1 MPYQQYLT
9 SASTS
14 SYASRTFSSS
24 QSSPA
29 LATLTS
35 STFSAEAGCGPFGAY
50 GIISYSS
57 TTAVGYS
64 SGGGQQ
70 AEGGLYSYS
79 RIGTGST
86 AAFNSFNLVWAPA
99 TNPLCTGGEVPADTS
114 GLVSGNSGATDSE
127 SVITIFGDGA
137 ITISGDYLI
146 DNTNQDGRASQKTAY
161 SFTASWNATSSQFDG
176 SGEVSY
182 TDFYSNSDTVVNNT
196 DTAPYNPSLPAYFG
210 NYKTETTTLQVALRK
225 TTEEIATFYGPLEDS
240 EATYTRIVYTDTQTT
255 LSSIKTINQ
264 DSKVYWDV
272 QGLSQ
277 SFKIEW
283 IGYSSGGDQNLG
295 LVYTGTAVS
304 KDISEY
310 AKILMETDS
319 FSSSNQRN
327 VFSFGSAFTNE
338 NFQDSYTLT
347 YDIITTSEVA
357 SQTTTLERASI
368 GIINSFLYGFIKTNT
383 ANATI
388 YTAGTSTESVELV
401 SSSQRF
407 IYTYDTS
414 VVAVSG
420 ASYSEVQAISTTS
433 NFTKFVELSGL
444 NKATSFVVRSFVTT
458 TAPYTYRT
466 NVYGITVDAGGNPD
480 GRAYSF
486 APIFP
491 QSALVIRSPEST
503 NPDTFYTEKASV
515 ASFAEPSY
523 STAYKNY
530 SPADCSLVLLAL
542 VALNTEGS
550 WGWAD
555 GSQYPSWIS
564 VYDGTFAG
572 DRASTSNQSVT
583 VSQSSSYVGT
593 GATNVY
599 QTITYFIEN
608 NPNSQ
613 TTRTKSVAMALAN
626 SASSVSRLART
637 AVENL
642 DSAYINSYLP
652 SIPLNASDVFF
663 TQGLQGNASYNMDK
677 LLLNAYTTAKSTF
690 AGSATSSFP
699 ISVSNMPFNIYRNK
713 IRIDS
718 AYDAVDYNSFNRGL
732 LRY

>member
-1 MPYQQYLT
+1 MPYEQYLS

-14 SYASRTFSSS
+14 AYVGTTYTESTATGGVTATVIIDAPIELTETFYNSTGLSYTAVGGIYGFTASGTSLQSASYSAAYTFTSQFSSS
-24 QSSPA
+24 SAGQTAS
-29 LATLTS
+29 TEYKTS
-35 STFSAEAGCGPFGAY
+35 YGNESYSVSGRELRAEASN
-50 GIISYSS
+50 GIDGNGNSGGQNNFSS
-57 TTAVGYS
+57 TTYS
-64 SGGGQQ
+64 
-70 AEGGLYSYS
+70 A
-79 RIGTGST
+79 
-86 AAFNSFNLVWAPA
+86 
-99 TNPLCTGGEVPADTS
+99 
-114 GLVSGNSGATDSE
+114 
-127 SVITIFGDGA
+127 
-137 ITISGDYLI
+137 
-146 DNTNQDGRASQKTAY
+146 
-161 SFTASWNATSSQFDG
+161 TASWNSDSSSFVGDGGITTTSSYSLYINTFITSDG
-176 SGEVSY
+176 TSGSS
-182 TDFYSNSDTVVNNT
+182 TLS
-196 DTAPYNPSLPAYFG
+196 PSFINYFFG
-210 NYKTETTTLQVALRK
+210 STTSITTLSVNLRK
-225 TTEEIATFYGPLEDS
+225 TTESTATLFGPLEYS
-240 EATYTRIVYTDTQTT
+240 EVTYTYIIETAVNHTF
-255 LSSIKTINQ
+255 SSIKTLVNN
-264 DSKVYWDV
+264 KPFWDV
-272 QGLSQ
+272 EYQ
-277 SFKIEW
+277 SKTFKIEW
-283 IGYSSGGDQNLG
+283 IGYSGGGAQNLG

-319 FSSSNQRN
+319 FSSSNQRD

-347 YDIITTSEVA
+347 YDTITTSAVA

-368 GIINSFLYGFIKTNT
+368 GSINSFLYGFIKTNT
-383 ANATI
+383 ADTTI

-401 SSSQRF
+401 SASQRF
-407 IYTYDTS
+407 IYTYNPAI
-414 VVAVSG
+414 VAVSG

-433 NFTKFVELSGL
+433 NFTRFVELSGL

-466 NVYGITVDAGGNPD
+466 NVYGVTVDVGGNPN
-480 GRAYSF
+480 GRSYAF

-491 QSALVIRSPEST
+491 QRALVIRPPESS

-530 SPADCSLVLLAL
+530 SPADCSLVFLAL

-550 WGWAD
+550 DGGID
-555 GSQYPSWIS
+555 GSRYPSWIS
-564 VYDGTFAG
+564 VYDGTFSG
-572 DRASTSNQSVT
+572 DRASTSNQSAR

-599 QTITYFIEN
+599 QTISYFIGN
-608 NPNSQ
+608 NPDSQ
-613 TTRTKSVAMALAN
+613 TTRTTSIAMALAN
-626 SASSVSRLART
+626 SASSVSRLSRT

-732 LRY
+732 LRYSNTYGG

>member
-1 MPYQQYLT
+1 MPYEQYLS

-14 SYASRTFSSS
+14 AYVGTTYTESTATGGVTATVIFDPPISATQTFYNSTGLRYTAVGGIYGFTASGTSFQSASGSYADPFTGQSGSNSAGQTASTEYRTSYGNESYS
-24 QSSPA
+24 VSGME
-29 LATLTS
+29 LR
-35 STFSAEAGCGPFGAY
+35 AEAGDGVDVNGNY
-50 GIISYSS
+50 GGQSALSS
-57 TTAVGYS
+57 TTYS
-64 SGGGQQ
+64 
-70 AEGGLYSYS
+70 A
-79 RIGTGST
+79 
-86 AAFNSFNLVWAPA
+86 
-99 TNPLCTGGEVPADTS
+99 
-114 GLVSGNSGATDSE
+114 
-127 SVITIFGDGA
+127 
-137 ITISGDYLI
+137 
-146 DNTNQDGRASQKTAY
+146 
-161 SFTASWNATSSQFDG
+161 TASWNSDSSFFDGEGGITTTSSFYFYLNGPPNSGGTSG
-176 SGEVSY
+176 SSSFSPNLIGY
-182 TDFYSNSDTVVNNT
+182 
-196 DTAPYNPSLPAYFG
+196 YFG
-210 NYKTETTTLQVALRK
+210 RITSITTLSVDLRN
-225 TTEEIATFYGPLEDS
+225 TTESTATFYGPLEAS
-240 EATYTRIVYTDTQTT
+240 ETTYTYIIETAVNHTF
-255 LSSIKTINQ
+255 SSIKTLVNN
-264 DSKVYWDV
+264 KPFWDV
-272 QGLSQ
+272 EYQ
-277 SFKIEW
+277 SKTFKIEW
-283 IGYSSGGDQNLG
+283 IGYSGGGAQNLG

-319 FSSSNQRN
+319 FSSSNQRDI
-327 VFSFGSAFTNE
+327 FSFGSAFTNE

-383 ANATI
+383 ADTTI

-433 NFTKFVELSGL
+433 NFTRFVELSGL

-466 NVYGITVDAGGNPD
+466 NVYGITVDVGGNPD

-491 QSALVIRSPEST
+491 QNALVIRYPENT

-515 ASFAEPSY
+515 ASFADPAY
-523 STAYKNY
+523 STAYKGY
-530 SPADCSLVLLAL
+530 SPADCSLVLVAL

-550 WGWAD
+550 EGGAD
-555 GSQYPSWIS
+555 GNQYPSWIS

-572 DRASTSNQSVT
+572 DRASTSNQSVI

-599 QTITYFIEN
+599 QTISYFIGN
-608 NPNSQ
+608 NPDSQ
-613 TTRTKSVAMALAN
+613 TTRTTSIAMALAN
-626 SASSVSRLART
+626 SASSVSRLIRT

-652 SIPLNASDVFF
+652 SIKLKASNVFF
-663 TQGLQGNASYNMDK
+663 TQGLQGDASYNMDR

-690 AGSATSSFP
+690 ADSATSSFP
-699 ISVSNMPFNIYRNK
+699 ISISTVYYLDKRNK

-718 AYDAVDYNSFNRGL
+718 VYEEVDANSFNQGL
-732 LRY
+732 LRYTIHQDL